1 MKKYVIS
8 LILSLNL
15 YADVAP
21 DITTIINITDTV
33 GQGISTANVA
43 TGGVF
48 AFLTHG
54 EIEYGIGNMELQG
67 GFFGLNGK
75 ISDKITTYTIK
86 NEHTNLFN
94 SKFNINYK
102 ISWYDSGKVDQGIAS
117 YNGFANSTNT
127 VTQGA
132 FTLPAIN
139 YKVKGL
145 DADIGI
151 GWDIV
156 HAGNHDYLSIGP
168 DIGISSPVLDATSS
182 SSSNSGSSSSGQLL
196 SFISSNTN
204 IWTYKIGGQIRA
216 SKSLNQYLYIY
227 ASSVYAY
234 QTARVENKT
243 IGLNVQLDGR
253 FNENEIGIRLQPLEY
268 KYKITSWFS
277 INPELYFTA
286 GWRYSQ
292 WTLDKMSVDLFNTGI
307 PLSPSK
313 FQMTSSASYVGIGY
327 LF

>member
-1 MKKYVIS
+1 MKKYLVS
-8 LILSLNL
+8 LVLSLNL
-15 YADVAP
+15 YAEIAP
-21 DITTIINITDTV
+21 DTTTIVKITDTI
-33 GQGISTANVA
+33 GQGINTINVA

-54 EIEYGIGNMELQG
+54 EIEYGMGSMELQG
-67 GFFGLNGK
+67 GFFGLNGT
-75 ISDKITTYTIK
+75 ISDKVTTYTIK
-86 NEHTNLFN
+86 NEHANLFN
-94 SKFNINYK
+94 SNLNINYK
-102 ISWYDSGKVDQGIAS
+102 VSWYDSGKVDQGVAS

-139 YKVKGL
+139 YKVQGL
-145 DADIGI
+145 DADIGV

-156 HAGNHDYLSIGP
+156 HAGKHDYLSIGP
-168 DIGISSPVLDATSS
+168 DIGISSPVLESTSS
-182 SSSNSGSSSSGQLL
+182 SSSNSGTTSGQLL

-204 IWTYKIGGQIRA
+204 MWTYKIGGQIRA
-216 SKSLNQYLYIY
+216 SKSLNQYLYLY
-227 ASSVYAY
+227 ASSIYAY
-234 QTARVENKT
+234 QTARVENKA

-268 KYKITSWFS
+268 KYNVTSWFS
-277 INPELYFTA
+277 IDPQLYFTA

-307 PLSPSK
+307 PLHPSK

-327 LF
+327 SF

>member
-1 MKKYVIS
+1 MKKYLVS
-8 LILSLNL
+8 LVLSLNL
-15 YADVAP
+15 YAEIAP
-21 DITTIINITDTV
+21 DTTTIVKITDTI
-33 GQGISTANVA
+33 GQGINTINVA

-54 EIEYGIGNMELQG
+54 EIEYGMGSMELQG
-67 GFFGLNGK
+67 GFFGLNGT
-75 ISDKITTYTIK
+75 ISDKVTTYTIK
-86 NEHTNLFN
+86 NEHANLFN
-94 SKFNINYK
+94 SNLNINYK
-102 ISWYDSGKVDQGIAS
+102 VSWYDSGKVDQGVAS

-139 YKVKGL
+139 YKVQGL
-145 DADIGI
+145 DADIGV

-156 HAGNHDYLSIGP
+156 HAGKHDYLSIGP
-168 DIGISSPVLDATSS
+168 DIGISSPVLESTS
-182 SSSNSGSSSSGQLL
+182 SSSNSGTTSGQLL

-204 IWTYKIGGQIRA
+204 MWTYKIGGQIRA
-216 SKSLNQYLYIY
+216 SKSLNQYLYLY
-227 ASSVYAY
+227 ASSIYAY
-234 QTARVENKT
+234 QTARVENKA

-268 KYKITSWFS
+268 KYNVTSWFS
-277 INPELYFTA
+277 IDPQLYFTA

-292 WTLDKMSVDLFNTGI
+292 WTLDKISVDLFNTGI
-307 PLSPSK
+307 PLHPSK

-327 LF
+327 SF